1 MGDRGSEGE
10 IWDLTLQ
17 LEGLSL
23 RLSRTRFPN
32 PNPAGPPA
40 PVQSTRE
47 ESPSARSL
55 AYFSVVSG
63 SASEPAPPFSLSGA
77 SVSNLEPRSRGL
89 ATGSS
94 PLRDSP
100 STPQEGPCHSGPS
113 GTAVPK
119 YPLQGFGLRG
129 RSLPG
134 SSPSPAAFAS
144 ASSSAPAPGLSH
156 FVGSPSCPAE
166 GLSSSPSAAPAVPEY
181 PLPGPRAQTFEQRQL
196 LALSFC
202 PVPDTCVA
210 LCKAFDVGEL
220 TAAERA
226 DRAWVAGC
234 WAGAVLKGQA
244 VKPDRLPP

>member
-55 AYFSVVSG
+55 ASFSVVSG
-63 SASEPAPPFSLSGA
+63 AASEPAPPFSLSGA
-77 SVSNLEPRSRGL
+77 SVPNFEPRSRGL

-100 STPQEGPCHSGPS
+100 STPQE
-113 GTAVPK
+113 
-119 YPLQGFGLRG
+119 
-129 RSLPG
+129 
-134 SSPSPAAFAS
+134 SPSIPCRAS
-144 ASSSAPAPGLSH
+144 AP
-156 FVGSPSCPAE
+156 VGVPRRKDKPPS
-166 GLSSSPSAAPAVPEY
+166 
-181 PLPGPRAQTFEQRQL
+181 
-196 LALSFC
+196 
-202 PVPDTCVA
+202 
-210 LCKAFDVGEL
+210 L
-220 TAAERA
+220 T
-226 DRAWVAGC
+226 
-234 WAGAVLKGQA
+234 
-244 VKPDRLPP
+244 RLRP